1 MDLKKEITLAD
12 VGRAFSRVKPK
23 SGGASKPKAR
33 RKKQENRP
41 KELVGLEIGASK
53 LAAAHVTNNGS
64 AELRR
69 VASEPLEGGLV
80 VGGELKDV
88 DALASALTEFFA
100 RHDLPRKGVRLGVA
114 NTRIGVRPFEIAG
127 VADERQLENAIR
139 FRAQE
144 LLPIPLEEAVIDHH
158 VLEQKTDEDGATV
171 WRVLLV
177 VAHRGLIDGYVTA
190 CRKAGI
196 ELAGIDLEA
205 FGLLRALA
213 QPNGSDEPSALVAVS
228 LGHERSTL
236 AVSDGKVCEFT
247 RVLEWGGASLNAA
260 IAKVLE
266 ISPREA
272 DRIKRTLSLGAAPT
286 GPTSVPAPDSTL
298 EPTDGVQ
305 SDKDKAVLDAVRR
318 ELQTFA
324 RELVSS
330 LQFYQGQPSSLP
342 ISEIVI
348 TGGTAMMAG
357 LAEELQGLIRVNV
370 RVGDPTQWLR
380 VAPTVDQL
388 ESVGAAAVA
397 IGLGIED

>member
-12 VGRAFSRVKPK
+12 LGRALSRVKPK
-23 SGGASKPKAR
+23 SGGAGKPAKR
-33 RKKQENRP
+33 RKKKQEHRT

-53 LAAAHVTNNGS
+53 LAAAHVSNNGT

-80 VGGELKDV
+80 VNGELKDV
-88 DALASALTEFFA
+88 DGLASALSEFFS
-100 RHDLPRKGVRLGVA
+100 RHDLPKKGIRLGVA
-114 NTRIGVRPFEIAG
+114 NSRIGVRPFEIAG
-127 VADERQLENAIR
+127 VTDERQLENAIR

-158 VLEQKTDEDGATV
+158 VLEEKKDENGGTV

-177 VAHRGLIDGYVTA
+177 VAHRGLIDGYVAA

-213 QPNGSDEPSALVAVS
+213 QPRNGAEPSALVAVS

-236 AVSDGKVCEFT
+236 AVSDGTVCEFT

-272 DRIKRTLSLGAAPT
+272 DRIKRTLTLGPATPAAEEA
-286 GPTSVPAPDSTL
+286 SS
-298 EPTDGVQ
+298 E
-305 SDKDKAVLDAVRR
+305 KDKAVVDAVRR

-330 LQFYQGQPSSLP
+330 LQFYQGQPGSLP

-348 TGGTAMMAG
+348 TGGTAEMAG
-357 LAEELQGLIRVNV
+357 LAEELQGLIRVGV
-370 RVGDPTQWLR
+370 RVGDPTQRLR
-380 VAPTVDQL
+380 VATTVDQL
-388 ESVGAAAVA
+388 ESVGAATVA

>member
-12 VGRAFSRVKPK
+12 LGRALSRVKPK
-23 SGGASKPKAR
+23 SGGAGKAPGR
-33 RKKQENRP
+33 RKRKQDHRP

-53 LAAAHVTNNGS
+53 LAAAHISNNGS

-80 VGGELKDV
+80 VNGELKDV
-88 DALASALTEFFA
+88 DGLASALGEFFS
-100 RHDLPRKGVRLGVA
+100 RNDLPRKGVRLGVA
-114 NTRIGVRPFEIAG
+114 NSRIGVRPFEIAG
-127 VADERQLENAIR
+127 VTDERQLENAIR

-158 VLEQKTDEDGATV
+158 VLEQKKDEQGGTV

-177 VAHRGLIDGYVTA
+177 VAHRGLIDGYVAA
-190 CRKAGI
+190 CRKANI
-196 ELAGIDLEA
+196 ELTGIDLEA

-213 QPNGSDEPSALVAVS
+213 QPRDGAEPSALVAVS

-236 AVSDGKVCEFT
+236 AVSDGTVCEFT

-272 DRIKRTLSLGAAPT
+272 DRIKRTLTL
-286 GPTSVPAPDSTL
+286 GPTPAAGD
-298 EPTDGVQ
+298 EAQ
-305 SDKDKAVLDAVRR
+305 SDKDRAVLEAVRR

-330 LQFYQGQPSSLP
+330 LQFYQGQPGSLP

-357 LAEELQGLIRVNV
+357 LADELQGLIRVSV
-370 RVGDPTQWLR
+370 RVGDPTQRLR
-380 VAPTVDQL
+380 VATTVDQL
-388 ESVGAAAVA
+388 ESVGAATVA

>member
-12 VGRAFSRVKPK
+12 LGRALSRVKPK
-23 SGGASKPKAR
+23 AGGASQTPKR
-33 RKKQENRP
+33 RKKKQDNRP

-53 LAAAHVTNNGS
+53 LAAAHVSNNGA

-69 VASEPLEGGLV
+69 IASEPLEGGLV
-80 VGGELKDV
+80 VNGELKDV
-88 DALASALTEFFA
+88 EGLASALSEFFS
-100 RHDLPRKGVRLGVA
+100 RHDMPRKGVRLGVA
-114 NTRIGVRPFEIAG
+114 NSRIGVRPFEIAG
-127 VADERQLENAIR
+127 VTDERQLENAIR

-158 VLEQKTDEDGATV
+158 VLEQKTDDTGATV

-177 VAHRGLIDGYVTA
+177 VAHRGLIDGYVAA

-196 ELAGIDLEA
+196 DLAGIDLEA

-213 QPNGSDEPSALVAVS
+213 QPRDGADPAALVAVS

-236 AVSDGKVCEFT
+236 AVSDWTFCEFT
-247 RVLEWGGASLNAA
+247 RVLEWGGASMNAA

-272 DRIKRTLSLGAAPT
+272 DRIKRTLTLGSAPA
-286 GPTSVPAPDSTL
+286 PADSVPS
-298 EPTDGVQ
+298 E
-305 SDKDKAVLDAVRR
+305 KDKAVVDAVRR

-330 LQFYQGQPSSLP
+330 LQFYQGQPGSLP

-357 LAEELQGLIRVNV
+357 LAEELQGLIRVGV
-370 RVGDPTQWLR
+370 RVGDPTQRLR
-380 VAPTVDQL
+380 VASTVDQL
-388 ESVGAAAVA
+388 ESVGAATVA